1 MKINLTFLCA
11 AWDQS
16 TSAIYCGMEEF
27 FPCSVLP
34 FICKKLLFIFKISI
48 YIQASLCSRGLF
60 LSVPLDLKLF
70 GFLL

>member
-34 FICKKLLFIFKISI
+34 FYLQKII
-48 YIQASLCSRGLF
+48 IHI
-60 LSVPLDLKLF
+60 
-70 GFLL
+70 